1 MTTWTREH
9 DAVIARECEGLAFD
23 ATDYTYESKPS
34 AETGDVVWLPIPH
47 YSTDLA
53 ACFRAAEAWRK
64 RLNVFLQI
72 TISTGQSGNTKASV
86 NVVGNRGLSIDGET
100 EREPMSPSQA
110 LAWAL
115 YNAVKGTK

>member
-1 MTTWTREH
+1 MSEWTRQH
-9 DAVIARECEGLAFD
+9 DAVLAWECEGMRTEGLWS
-23 ATDYTYESKPS
+23 TLPS
-34 AETGDVVWLPIPH
+34 GRGQVRTPQ

-53 ACFRAAEAWRK
+53 VCFRAAEEWRK

-72 TISTGQSGNTKASV
+72 TISTGRSGNTKADV
-86 NVVGNRGLSIDGET
+86 NVVGDGGMSVDGET
-100 EREPMSPSQA
+100 ERGPMTPSQA